1 MTIQDADARL
11 AAIVASSDD
20 AIVSKDL
27 DGIVQTWNRGAEV
40 MFGYTAAEIIGR
52 SITVI
57 IPEDRLSEEAVVLA
71 RIRAGDTVAHF
82 ETVRRAKDGRLL
94 DISLT
99 VSPVRHADG
108 TIVGASKIARD
119 ITEQK
124 RLQRA
129 SEEAGRLKDEFLAVL
144 SHELRTPL
152 NTVMGY
158 VHMLQRPDL
167 ATSVK
172 AKALDAVLRNTES
185 LTRLVNDL
193 LDMSRMVTGKLRL
206 SLSTVSI
213 PAIVDDAIETARSAI
228 AAKKITLRLD
238 LPAALDLVG
247 DADRLRQ
254 VIWNLLLNA
263 AKFTPIGGSI
273 DVGARLDG
281 GEVRIQVADTG
292 VGIAPEHLGLVFQRF
307 WQGEASMSKRH
318 SGLGIGLALARH
330 IVELHGGTIEVSSE
344 GLGKGATFVVRLPVV
359 GVPVD
364 AVHGEEHQGLSG

>member
-1 MTIQDADARL
+1 M
-11 AAIVASSDD
+11 
-20 AIVSKDL
+20 
-27 DGIVQTWNRGAEV
+27 
-40 MFGYTAAEIIGR
+40 
-52 SITVI
+52 
-57 IPEDRLSEEAVVLA
+57 
-71 RIRAGDTVAHF
+71 AHF

-167 ATSVK
+167 AASVK

-238 LPAALDLVG
+238 LPATLDLVG

-307 WQGEASMSKRH
+307 WQVEASMSKRH
-318 SGLGIGLALARH
+318 SGLGLGLALARH

>member
-1 MTIQDADARL
+1 
-11 AAIVASSDD
+11 
-20 AIVSKDL
+20 
-27 DGIVQTWNRGAEV
+27 
-40 MFGYTAAEIIGR
+40 
-52 SITVI
+52 
-57 IPEDRLSEEAVVLA
+57 
-71 RIRAGDTVAHF
+71 
-82 ETVRRAKDGRLL
+82 
-94 DISLT
+94 
-99 VSPVRHADG
+99 
-108 TIVGASKIARD
+108 
-119 ITEQK
+119 
-124 RLQRA
+124 
-129 SEEAGRLKDEFLAVL
+129 
-144 SHELRTPL
+144 
-152 NTVMGY
+152 MGY

>member
-1 MTIQDADARL
+1 
-11 AAIVASSDD
+11 
-20 AIVSKDL
+20 
-27 DGIVQTWNRGAEV
+27 
-40 MFGYTAAEIIGR
+40 
-52 SITVI
+52 
-57 IPEDRLSEEAVVLA
+57 
-71 RIRAGDTVAHF
+71 
-82 ETVRRAKDGRLL
+82 
-94 DISLT
+94 
-99 VSPVRHADG
+99 
-108 TIVGASKIARD
+108 
-119 ITEQK
+119 
-124 RLQRA
+124 
-129 SEEAGRLKDEFLAVL
+129 
-144 SHELRTPL
+144 
-152 NTVMGY
+152 
-158 VHMLQRPDL
+158 
-167 ATSVK
+167 
-172 AKALDAVLRNTES
+172 
-185 LTRLVNDL
+185 
-193 LDMSRMVTGKLRL
+193 MVTGKLRL

-344 GLGKGATFVVRLPVV
+344 GLGEGCHLRGPAPRRRRPGGCRPRRGTPGSVRVMRRLHVSACHA
-359 GVPVD
+359 D
-364 AVHGEEHQGLSG
+364 RMRTI